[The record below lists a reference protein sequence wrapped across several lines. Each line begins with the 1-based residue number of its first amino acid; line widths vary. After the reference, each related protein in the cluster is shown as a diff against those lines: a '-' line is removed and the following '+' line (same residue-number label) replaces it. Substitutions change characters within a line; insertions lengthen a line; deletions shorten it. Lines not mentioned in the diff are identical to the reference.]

1 MHLLLLLYIS
11 FFFLIN
17 YILITFILQKVH
29 CYLFLIKNIY
39 PKNLNLMNQNNS
51 KEKLIRNRYMNYL
64 GTFSIDSTV
73 ILLMKKFFEIFTFMD
88 FPLFIF
94 KYDFYLILHIINF
107 ITINVIINSMELPIK
122 RFINCKWMFRFQLLS
137 IWGNNIF
144 KFVLVKIL

>member
-94 KYDFYLILHIINF
+94 KYYFYLILHIINF

-122 RFINCKWMFRFQLLS
+122 RFINCK
-137 IWGNNIF
+137 
-144 KFVLVKIL
+144 